1 MGHNRLAAVLVLGTL
16 VTLGAFAQG
25 FPTVSIENGVEFGY
39 NLLTNDVGS
48 AFRISLGIG
57 LSDKLQGSFS
67 FISGDAGNFQSFR
80 LLELAYEIIP
90 RFGATISMG
99 SQTTGAG
106 SPFAVAGIGVYGNL
120 FGRSG
125 QGSLQTGLKLRLG
138 YLAPATAFQSGLIE
152 MGVAATL
159 GM

>member
-16 VTLGAFAQG
+16 VTLGAVAQG

-39 NLLTNDVGS
+39 NLAANDLGS
-48 AFRISLGIG
+48 AFRISIGIG
-57 LSDKLQGSFS
+57 LTDKMQGEFA
-67 FISGDAGNFQSFR
+67 FISGDGGNFPNYR
-80 LLELAYEIIP
+80 LLSVSYEIIP
-90 RFGATISMG
+90 RFG
-99 SQTTGAG
+99 TTVSIGGQIPAAG
-106 SPFAVAGIGVYGNL
+106 PAVPVAGIGIYGNL

-125 QGSLQTGLKLRLG
+125 QGSLQTGLKLRIG
-138 YLAPATAFQSGLIE
+138 YLAPATAFQTGLIE